1 MAKHDKDA
9 EVQQENVEEAGQ
21 VPEQAD
27 SSEQGEQGEKE
38 QWDVATHGQPPAGQE
53 DQYEV
58 VDSSQAGKTDDG
70 GQSGDKQ
77 DTQQG

>member
-9 EVQQENVEEAGQ
+9 EVQQQDEEAAGQ

-27 SSEQGEQGEKE
+27 SSGQDEQGEKE

-58 VDSSQAGKTDDG
+58 VDSSQAGKTDDTAP
-70 GQSGDKQ
+70 SGDKQ